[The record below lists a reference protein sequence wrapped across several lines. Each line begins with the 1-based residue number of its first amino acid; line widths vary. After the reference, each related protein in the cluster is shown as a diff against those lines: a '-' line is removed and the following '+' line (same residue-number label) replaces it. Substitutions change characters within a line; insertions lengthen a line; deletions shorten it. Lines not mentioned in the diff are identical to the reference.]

1 MEKRQRSDLAWK
13 TLYALNVG
21 RLLTPL
27 DCKRQSQL
35 WSLKII
41 NQSLCSGE
49 ASASSIFWEV
59 DKYWHCK
66 EWKENTEK
74 NVQERHR
81 FANDNVQSLGI
92 TYLYLH
98 TFSFFSQHIEWN
110 LFSII
115 FIFQNSSLL
124 FIWSERKVFK
134 KHSPLEKK
142 LFPLQSFS
150 QLRNYRFFK
159 YITLIWTLVD
169 CCVSI

>member
-1 MEKRQRSDLAWK
+1 MIVKDRVSSEAWK
-13 TLYALNVG
+13 YF
-21 RLLTPL
+21 
-27 DCKRQSQL
+27 
-35 WSLKII
+35 

-66 EWKENTEK
+66 EWKENIEK

-81 FANDNVQSLGI
+81 FANDNVQSLCF
-92 TYLYLH
+92 TYLYLYI
-98 TFSFFSQHIEWN
+98 FIFQSVSCW

-115 FIFQNSSLL
+115 SIFKNLFLL
-124 FIWSERKVFK
+124 FPFSWSQWKVFK

-150 QLRNYRFFK
+150 QLRNYRYFK
-159 YITLIWTLVD
+159 LKKIWTRIHMMLL
-169 CCVSI
+169 